1 LADAFG
7 QARPMDALW
16 SINKIEGSNIGWIYI
31 MKHRDGISKTKI
43 FYEMDTSILKMREI
57 SREDFNNKKAQYK
70 KAEADQAAKMANDAI
85 PIH

>member
-1 LADAFG
+1 
-7 QARPMDALW
+7 
-16 SINKIEGSNIGWIYI
+16 
-31 MKHRDGISKTKI
+31 
-43 FYEMDTSILKMREI
+43 MDTSILKMREI